1 MVKQASGSPYPSEEL
16 VEPVDVPVTKR
27 GWRSTFASLAVANYR
42 WYWISGVTASM
53 TMQMRQVTRGWL
65 VYDGLSQS
73 PLDLALAMASFG
85 VPMTMLSLVG
95 GTVADRLPK
104 RTLIF
109 ATNLGSGLSSLLIGL
124 LVLQGAVDLWHL
136 LVIGFLDGAL
146 MSFNMPSRQ
155 GMIPALVHRDLFMNA
170 SALSMG
176 AMNASRVVAPV
187 LAVALIPVVRIE
199 GVFFV
204 MAALNVIASLTIM
217 PVTVSGTGAKDTTK
231 DWRLKQEVFRG
242 VSYVVSDR
250 TLLSVV
256 TLAFVTI
263 FLGMGYFVLMPAFV
277 VEAFDGGSGALGL
290 LLSVSGV
297 GAVAGSVALASLGNP
312 RRKGALFLGAA
323 LAMALGVLAFSL
335 SRDLVLASA
344 MMLMVGFTT
353 SVFMSTNIAIL
364 QLLSSPEM
372 YGRVMS
378 ISMMSWGLM
387 PLGVIPV
394 SIAAERIGTP
404 DALTVAAGLLVGV
417 VVVSTLLNRTVRRL
431 EV

>member
-1 MVKQASGSPYPSEEL
+1 MVKQASDSPYPSKQIS
-16 VEPVDVPVTKR
+16 EPVDAPVAKR
-27 GWRSTFASLAVANYR
+27 GRLNTFASLAVVNYR
-42 WYWISGVTASM
+42 WYWISGVTAGM
-53 TMQMRQVTRGWL
+53 TMQMRQIARGWL
-65 VYDGLSQS
+65 VYGLSGS
-73 PLDLALAMASFG
+73 PLDLALVMASFG
-85 VPMTMLSLVG
+85 APMTLLSLVG
-95 GTVADRLPK
+95 GAVADRLPK

-109 ATNLGSGLSSLLIGL
+109 ATNLGSGVSSLLVGL
-124 LVLQGAVDLWHL
+124 LVLQGTVDLWHL

-155 GMIPALVHRDLFMNA
+155 GMIPALVGRDLIMNA

-176 AMNASRVVAPV
+176 AMNASRVVAPA
-187 LAVALIPVVRIE
+187 LAGVLIPVIRIE

-204 MAALNVIASLTIM
+204 MAALNVLAALTILM
-217 PVTVSGTGAKDTTK
+217 VTVSGTQRGDKTE
-231 DWRLKQEVFRG
+231 DWRLGREVLRG
-242 VSYVVSDR
+242 VNYVVSDR
-250 TLLSVV
+250 TLLSVMA
-256 TLAFVTI
+256 LAFVAVL
-263 FLGMGYFVLMPAFV
+263 LGMGYFVLMPAFV
-277 VEAFDGGSGALGL
+277 VEALDGGSGVLGL
-290 LLSVSGV
+290 LLSMSGV
-297 GAVAGSVALASLGNP
+297 GAVAGSIALASLGNP

-323 LAMALGVLAFSL
+323 LVMSLSVLAFTL
-335 SRDLVLASA
+335 TRDLFLASA
-344 MMLMVGFTT
+344 MMLVVGFAT

-378 ISMMSWGLM
+378 ISMMNWGLM

-404 DALTVAAGLLVGV
+404 DALALAAALLVGV

>member
-1 MVKQASGSPYPSEEL
+1 MVKQASDSPYPSKEL
-16 VEPVDVPVTKR
+16 LEPVDAPVAQR
-27 GWRSTFASLAVANYR
+27 GRRSTFASLAIANYR

-53 TMQMRQVTRGWL
+53 TMQMRQITRGWL
-65 VYDGLSQS
+65 VYGLSQS
-73 PLDLALAMASFG
+73 PLDLALVMASFG
-85 VPMTMLSLVG
+85 VPMTILSLVG
-95 GTVADRLPK
+95 GAVADRLPK

-124 LVLQGAVDLWHL
+124 LVLQGTVELWHL

-146 MSFNMPSRQ
+146 NAFNMPSRQ
-155 GMIPALVHRDLFMNA
+155 GMIPALVGRDLIMNA

-176 AMNASRVVAPV
+176 AMNSSRVVAPA
-187 LAVALIPVVRIE
+187 LAGALIPLIRIE

-217 PVTVSGTGAKDTTK
+217 LVTVSGTEAKDATK
-231 DWRLKQEVFRG
+231 DWRLKREVFRG
-242 VSYVVSDR
+242 VSYVIGDR
-250 TLLSVV
+250 SLFSVV
-256 TLAFVTI
+256 MLAFVTT

-277 VEAFDGGSGALGL
+277 VEALEGGSGALGL

-297 GAVAGSVALASLGNP
+297 GALVGSIGLASLGNP

-323 LAMALGVLAFSL
+323 LTMALGVLAFSL

-344 MMLMVGFTT
+344 MMLVVGFTT
-353 SVFMSTNIAIL
+353 SIFMSTNMAIL

-394 SIAAERIGTP
+394 SIAAEHIGTP
-404 DALTVAAGLLVGV
+404 NALTWAAVLLVGV
-417 VVVSTLLNRTVRRL
+417 VAVSTLLNRTVRRL

>member
-1 MVKQASGSPYPSEEL
+1 MVKQASGSPCPSEEL
-16 VEPVDVPVTKR
+16 VEPVDAPVAQR
-27 GWRSTFASLAVANYR
+27 DWRSTFASLAFANYR

-53 TMQMRQVTRGWL
+53 TMQMRQITRGWL
-65 VYDGLSQS
+65 VYGLSQS
-73 PLDLALAMASFG
+73 PLDLAMVMASFG
-85 VPMTMLSLVG
+85 VPMTILSLVG
-95 GTVADRLPK
+95 GAVADRLPK

-109 ATNLGSGLSSLLIGL
+109 ATNLGSGLSCLLIGL
-124 LVLQGAVDLWHL
+124 LVLQGTVDLWQL
-136 LVIGFLDGAL
+136 VVIGFLDGAL
-146 MSFNMPSRQ
+146 NAFNMPSRQ
-155 GMIPALVHRDLFMNA
+155 GMIPALVNRDLFMNA

-176 AMNASRVVAPV
+176 AMNASRVVAPA
-187 LAVALIPVVRIE
+187 LAGALIPVVRIE

-217 PVTVSGTGAKDTTK
+217 LVSVSGTGAKDTTK

-242 VSYVVSDR
+242 VGYVVSDR

-277 VEAFDGGSGALGL
+277 VEALHGGSGALGL

-297 GAVAGSVALASLGNP
+297 GAVAGSIALASLGNP

-404 DALTVAAGLLVGV
+404 NALTVAAGLLVGV
-417 VVVSTLLNRTVRRL
+417 VIVSTLLNRTVRRL

>member
-1 MVKQASGSPYPSEEL
+1 MVKQASDSPYPSKQIA
-16 VEPVDVPVTKR
+16 EPVDAPVTQR
-27 GWRSTFASLAVANYR
+27 GRLNTFASLAVVNYR
-42 WYWISGVTASM
+42 WYWISGITASM
-53 TMQMRQVTRGWL
+53 TLQMRQIARGWL
-65 VYDGLSQS
+65 VYGLSES
-73 PLDLALAMASFG
+73 PLDLALVMASFG
-85 VPMTMLSLVG
+85 VPMTLLSLVG
-95 GTVADRLPK
+95 GAVADRLPK

-124 LVLQGAVDLWHL
+124 LVLQGTVDLWHL

-155 GMIPALVHRDLFMNA
+155 GMIPALVGRDLIMNA

-176 AMNASRVVAPV
+176 AMNTSRVLAPA
-187 LAVALIPVVRIE
+187 LAGGLIPVIRIE

-204 MAALNVIASLTIM
+204 MALLNVAAALTILM
-217 PVTVSGTGAKDTTK
+217 INVSGTQEGDKTE
-231 DWRLKQEVFRG
+231 DWRLKREVFRG
-242 VSYVVSDR
+242 VTYVLSDR
-250 TLLSVV
+250 ALLSVLA
-256 TLAFVTI
+256 LAFVTVL
-263 FLGMGYFVLMPAFV
+263 LGMGYFVLMPAFV
-277 VEAFDGGSGALGL
+277 VEALDGGSGTLGL

-297 GAVAGSVALASLGNP
+297 GAVAGSIALASLGNP

-323 LAMALGVLAFSL
+323 LVMSLGVLAFTL
-335 SRDLVLASA
+335 TRDLFLASA
-344 MMLMVGFTT
+344 MMLVVGFAT

-378 ISMMSWGLM
+378 ISMMNWGLM

-404 DALTVAAGLLVGV
+404 EALTLAAVLLVGV
-417 VVVSTLLNRTVRRL
+417 VIVSTLNRTVRRL